1 MPKLKKPA
9 RKYLTNIACGENPLK
24 YLLLICTQIKAILAA
39 HFKSGLTKKASSP

>member
-1 MPKLKKPA
+1 MPKLKELEGRYMTSIGCA
-9 RKYLTNIACGENPLK
+9 ENPLK